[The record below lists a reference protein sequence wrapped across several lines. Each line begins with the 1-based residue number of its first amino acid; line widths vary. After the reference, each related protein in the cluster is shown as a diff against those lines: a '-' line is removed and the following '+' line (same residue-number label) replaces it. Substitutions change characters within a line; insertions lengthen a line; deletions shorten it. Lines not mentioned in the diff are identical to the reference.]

1 MNQKT
6 SVRWTN
12 VKLQTEAVITYAL
25 IHQLAFIVT
34 VDEGELKLYVELFIW
49 VLFFSRF
56 LEIKSLRT
64 NNNQTHS
71 THSTFQAKW
80 RNEKKKNTVVAKNCV
95 ASWMPQN
102 HFFCVLHTMWPF
114 CRFHSYEL
122 QGNTTCVDIDEC
134 KTPGTCSQFCTNEI
148 GSYKVIC
155 FSTSHRR
162 RRPPFGISLSF
173 FLIFR

>member
-80 RNEKKKNTVVAKNCV
+80 RDEKKKNTVVAKNCV

-102 HFFCVLHTMWPF
+102 HFFFV
-114 CRFHSYEL
+114 
-122 QGNTTCVDIDEC
+122 
-134 KTPGTCSQFCTNEI
+134 
-148 GSYKVIC
+148 
-155 FSTSHRR
+155 FSTQCDHFVAFTAMNCKGT
-162 RRPPFGISLSF
+162 PHALTLMNAKLPEHAHSF
-173 FLIFR
+173 VQMKLVHIR